1 MALLKKHSVILA
13 LLAATSLVSTQA
25 LAHAHLSTSVPAPH
39 SVLSQAPR
47 SITLTFTEQPEP
59 AFSGIDLR
67 HADGSPVQTGKLS
80 TAPSTN
86 TTLILPL
93 TTPLAKGEYQVNW
106 HVLSVDGH
114 KTKGSYSFTL
124 R

>member
-13 LLAATSLVSTQA
+13 LLAASSLVSTQA
-25 LAHAHLSTSVPAPH
+25 LAHAHLSTSDPAPH
-39 SVLSQAPR
+39 SVLSRAPQA
-47 SITLTFTEQPEP
+47 ITLTFSEQPEP

-86 TTLILPL
+86 TTLTLPL